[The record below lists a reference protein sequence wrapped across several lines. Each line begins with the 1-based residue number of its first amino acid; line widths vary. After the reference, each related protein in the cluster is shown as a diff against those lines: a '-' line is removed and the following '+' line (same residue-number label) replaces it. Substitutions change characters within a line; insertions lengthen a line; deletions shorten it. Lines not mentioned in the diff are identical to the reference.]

1 MMSFLVFHQ
10 NSSFLLFSLKSF
22 FSFSSFFLVSFFFVR
37 LFCGFCFC
45 FSILVF
51 LDVDLKLPRH
61 LESKWWIQHF
71 RKGVWVLLWV
81 VFCLLLLL
89 LFVCEYETGGLSFSS
104 SFHRFLLQSAFSSHT
119 SSFVSHTFSLMLFFF
134 ILGSSSHISFSSSFN
149 FIFHHNFVL
158 FLFNLCESSFC
169 AVSFHHKH
177 NTTNKR
183 LNTTTNQT
191 MNSLHRV

>member
-1 MMSFLVFHQ
+1 M
-10 NSSFLLFSLKSF
+10 KSF
-22 FSFSSFFLVSFFFVR
+22 FLFHLFCFFVR
-37 LFCGFCFC
+37 LFCGFC

-81 VFCLLLLL
+81 VFVCFCLRF
-89 LFVCEYETGGLSFSS
+89 FVCEYETGGLSFSS

-134 ILGSSSHISFSSSFN
+134 ILGSSSQTFRFHHLSISFFIIISSF
-149 FIFHHNFVL
+149 FCSTFVSHFQPSRHNTTQ
-158 FLFNLCESSFC
+158 
-169 AVSFHHKH
+169 H
-177 NTTNKR
+177 NTTNKH
-183 LNTTTNQT
+183 LHTSQT
-191 MNSLHRV
+191 KP